1 MFAEGNEAE
10 NQLIALQPY
19 INELQAINQ
28 ELGSDM
34 QICISTPE
42 EIASSYEEFSA
53 MTVSEFRDYII
64 KTYNENYFNYEELIV
79 PNEFN
84 AEISSSPSNTMR
96 ASLYNLEQKIW
107 QLGGNFFTIK
117 SQYFYG
123 DGKARYY
130 SIPTWNQAIF
140 SYPAYKANSIKPT
153 IIGDQTSANIEIT
166 YMHYLTEN
174 LLYTSGELKRSVTI
188 YAEGGDVY
196 LPEHFQNI

>member
-64 KTYNENYFNYEELIV
+64 KTYNENYLNYEELIV

-107 QLGGNFFTIK
+107 QLGGNFYNIE

-130 SIPTWNQAIF
+130 KITEWTECIF
-140 SYPAYKANSIKPT
+140 SYPAYRTTGISAKIE
-153 IIGDQTSANIEIT
+153 GDQTSATVSI
-166 YMHYLTEN
+166 YYYHYLTEN
-174 LLYTSGELKRSVTI
+174 LLLASNELKATATI
-188 YAEGGDVY
+188 YANGADAY
-196 LPEHFQNI
+196 LPGHFQDI